1 LFKIKK
7 SLKQEKEG
15 VEMPSP
21 LILEEGEVGKSEKI
35 PAEQVNESLLGRPTV
50 IIKKLVKSFGSQLA
64 VNNLSFNMYANQ
76 IFCLLGHN
84 GAGKVRCLCGLF
96 LLRSPSRSC
105 LDYHNF
111 YVNRLNLTR
120 LHVS

>member
-1 LFKIKK
+1 
-7 SLKQEKEG
+7 
-15 VEMPSP
+15 MPSP
-21 LILEEGEVGKSEKI
+21 LILEEGEVGKSQKI

-84 GAGKVRCLCGLF
+84 GAGKVRCLNGSF

-105 LDYHNF
+105 LDHDNF
-111 YVNRLNLTR
+111 NVNRLNLT
-120 LHVS
+120 